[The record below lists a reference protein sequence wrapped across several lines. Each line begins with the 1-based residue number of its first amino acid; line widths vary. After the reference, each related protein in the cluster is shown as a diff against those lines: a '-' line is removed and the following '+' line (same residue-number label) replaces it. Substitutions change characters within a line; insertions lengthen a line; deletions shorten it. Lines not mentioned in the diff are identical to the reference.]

1 MTWDLIIVG
10 AGAAGLMAAARAAEL
25 GCRTLLLEKSTKVG
39 VKILMSGGTRC
50 NITHATNQQGIADAF
65 AAFDKK
71 QAGFLRSALAA
82 LPPEKVIELIE
93 GEGVATKIEDTGKIF
108 PVSNRAIDVRDALL
122 RRAEK
127 SGAKLAIGAAV
138 TEIEKVAPGF
148 IVKTAQQ
155 DYATSKLLITSGGQ
169 SYPGCGTTGDGYVW
183 ARQLGHKV
191 VSPVPA
197 LTPITTHE
205 QWVKDLQ
212 GITLPDAMLAIVRA
226 DPLREAN
233 GYSPKHFMASR
244 RSSLLFTHFGFSG
257 PAALDISRTITLSTD
272 RGNLRL
278 VCDFLPTSGFEDFLG
293 QLATDCRGAGR
304 SNVSAIVQ
312 DLLPNRL
319 AAAVMDR
326 VGLPAA
332 KRAAE
337 LSRKEI
343 RSLAGMIKAAI
354 VPISGTKG
362 FQKAEVTAGGVSLKE
377 VDSRTM
383 QSRIIDGLYFAGE
396 VLDIDG
402 PIGGYNFQA
411 AFSTGWLAGQSVAG
425 NTDIG
430 EVKDRL
436 QKD

>member
-93 GEGVATKIEDTGKIF
+93 NEGVATKVEDTGKIF

-122 RRAEK
+122 QRSEK
-127 SGAKLAIGAAV
+127 SGAMLAIGAAV
-138 TEIEKVAPGF
+138 TEIEKVATGF
-148 IVKTAQQ
+148 VVKTSLQ
-155 DYATSKLLITSGGQ
+155 DYASSKLLITSGGQ
-169 SYPGCGTTGDGYVW
+169 SYPGCGTTGDGYAW
-183 ARQLGHKV
+183 ARQFGHKV
-191 VSPVPA
+191 VNPVPA
-197 LTPITTHE
+197 LTPITTDE
-205 QWVKDLQ
+205 QWVKELT
-212 GITLPDAMLAIVRA
+212 GITLPDATLSIVHD
-226 DPLREAN
+226 DPQAEAN
-233 GYSPKHFMASR
+233 GYSPKQFLASR
-244 RSSLLFTHFGFSG
+244 RSSVLFTHFGFSG
-257 PAALDISRTITLSTD
+257 PAALDISRTVTLSTD
-272 RGNLRL
+272 RKTLKL
-278 VCDFLPTSGFEDFLG
+278 VCDFLPASGFEDFLS
-293 QLATDCRGAGR
+293 QLTDDCRGAGR
-304 SNVSAIVQ
+304 SNVAAIVQ

-319 AAAVMDR
+319 ASAIMDR
-326 VGLPAA
+326 VGVPAA

-343 RSLAGMIKAAI
+343 RGLARMIKAAI
-354 VPISGTKG
+354 VPISGTLG

-377 VDSRTM
+377 IDSRTM

-411 AFSTGWLAGQSVAG
+411 AFSTGWLAGQSVAD
-425 NTDIG
+425 NA
-430 EVKDRL
+430 
-436 QKD
+436 

>member
-1 MTWDLIIVG
+1 
-10 AGAAGLMAAARAAEL
+10 
-25 GCRTLLLEKSTKVG
+25 
-39 VKILMSGGTRC
+39 
-50 NITHATNQQGIADAF
+50 
-65 AAFDKK
+65 
-71 QAGFLRSALAA
+71 
-82 LPPEKVIELIE
+82 
-93 GEGVATKIEDTGKIF
+93 
-108 PVSNRAIDVRDALL
+108 
-122 RRAEK
+122 
-127 SGAKLAIGAAV
+127 
-138 TEIEKVAPGF
+138 
-148 IVKTAQQ
+148 
-155 DYATSKLLITSGGQ
+155 
-169 SYPGCGTTGDGYVW
+169 
-183 ARQLGHKV
+183 
-191 VSPVPA
+191 
-197 LTPITTHE
+197 
-205 QWVKDLQ
+205 
-212 GITLPDAMLAIVRA
+212 
-226 DPLREAN
+226 
-233 GYSPKHFMASR
+233 MASR